1 MLMAVNLL
9 WQILF
14 SDLDCVNHRQLLL
27 LMVPNVSSCCN
38 FNIPRCHQS
47 VTHIWWVLLCI
58 CTLKF
63 TDLSPPLLMEG
74 LWFISSYFFSSK
86 DQLFL
91 WVLRKA
97 VCIPSWRGLSWPL
110 LLQWGAERSC
120 LLRSRFS
127 LSLLPKLYKL
137 KRPSWAIFF
146 TSLTASKQLGV
157 LCKNKSAPVQSLALN
172 SVTWYLMQ
180 HSLRPWPQL
189 KTSILSFCNPCHLE
203 SYFTRQITNRLSQD
217 LFQMPDRTWLQTDWL
232 SLVPQVWLLN

>member
-14 SDLDCVNHRQLLL
+14 SDLDRVNHRQLLL

-38 FNIPRCHQS
+38 FSIPRHHQS

-58 CTLKF
+58 CTLKC

-97 VCIPSWRGLSWPL
+97 VPTLCWRGLSWPL
-110 LLQWGAERSC
+110 LLQWGAERSR

-127 LSLLPKLYKL
+127 LSCFLSYTNTRGQAGLYSSQAL
-137 KRPSWAIFF
+137 QP
-146 TSLTASKQLGV
+146 
-157 LCKNKSAPVQSLALN
+157 QS
-172 SVTWYLMQ
+172 
-180 HSLRPWPQL
+180 
-189 KTSILSFCNPCHLE
+189 
-203 SYFTRQITNRLSQD
+203 
-217 LFQMPDRTWLQTDWL
+217 
-232 SLVPQVWLLN
+232 SLVFCAKISLPLSKA